1 MRRQFIRVLAVSSLL
16 LLIASPL
23 AFAQNS
29 QDVQRSVVKGRWSLS
44 DPVRIMAVFYDGK
57 PIKSRV
63 PFPAPDDWLN
73 HVSLLVEN
81 DSPKTLIA
89 GFIQVAFPDLG
100 VPVPIKTID
109 FGRFPDAQ
117 LYTST
122 GEKKQRRP
130 GEVPISIPPGKSVI
144 VNMSTDYQRLEELLE
159 SRGSL
164 SKVTLCVIDNGAFYF
179 DDDTR
184 WMEGSF
190 TRADLSKPGTY
201 SPITRED
208 FNKVISNK

>member
-1 MRRQFIRVLAVSSLL
+1 MHWKFSRCLAVSSLF
-16 LLIASPL
+16 L
-23 AFAQNS
+23 AVAVHVVAAQAPQN
-29 QDVQRSVVKGRWSLS
+29 VQRTIVKGRWSLS
-44 DPVRIMAVFYDGK
+44 DPVRLITVFYDGK

-73 HVSLLVEN
+73 HITVLVEN

-89 GFIQVAFPDLG
+89 GFIQAAFPDLG

-122 GEKKQRRP
+122 GAKKQRRP

-144 VNMSTDYQRLEELLE
+144 VNMSTDYQRLEGLLE
-159 SRGSL
+159 SRGPL
-164 SKVTLCVIDNGAFYF
+164 SQVTLCVIDIGAFYF

-184 WMEGSF
+184 WMDGSF
-190 TRADLSKPGTY
+190 TRADPSTPGTY

-208 FNKVISNK
+208 FNKSSK